1 LCHEIVI
8 TAKNSGQ
15 MTKFF
20 SMNDKTSTNCTEKRL
35 GFFQRTRNKFA
46 VLQEIGFERNENKL
60 RELLKD
66 DRNLVQF
73 PIPLFLPA
81 LLVWLFMLLFPLV
94 LILDPTNALKMSVNV
109 KGLLGFYLPMLSTL
123 FVFILNQKFL
133 VPQLVFKKRYA
144 IYFICNSVLLVAT
157 LFFREVVFFM
167 MERSPSDG
175 VGYFFS
181 SYCFSFVKGHFGFW
195 PIASFTIL
203 VSFVC
208 VLCVLY
214 HVMFR
219 QIVRAFVLR
228 EQKRSELQYELDF
241 LKNQLSPHFLFNT
254 LNNISALI
262 QIDPKRAESSM
273 NKLSQL
279 LRMMLYQV
287 KDKYITLRED
297 VDILQKYA
305 DLEKLR
311 LDESFDFVF
320 NVQLENP
327 NVMIE
332 PLLMMPLMENA
343 MKHCV
348 NPNGKSFA
356 HVSITQSGS
365 ELHFHSENSNYPRKS
380 GRKNGGLGLSTF
392 EKRLD
397 LIYLDSYEYSVNIVD
412 GVYISDL
419 IIHLKKEIL

>member
-1 LCHEIVI
+1 M
-8 TAKNSGQ
+8 TGQNSGQ

-20 SMNDKTSTNCTEKRL
+20 SMNDKVSTNNTEKCEGL
-35 GFFQRTRNKFA
+35 FQRTRNKFA
-46 VLQEIGFERNENKL
+46 VLQEIGFERNENRL

-66 DRNLVQF
+66 ERDLVQF

-81 LLVWLFMLLFPLV
+81 FLVWLFMLLFPLV
-94 LILDPTNALKMSVNV
+94 LILDPTNALNMSVNI
-109 KGLLGFYLPMLSTL
+109 KGLVGFYLPMLSTV

-144 IYFICNSVLLVAT
+144 TYFVCNSVLVVAT
-157 LFFREVVFFM
+157 LFFREVAFFV
-167 MERSPSDG
+167 MERSPNEG
-175 VGYFFS
+175 VGDFFS
-181 SYCFSFVKGHFGFW
+181 SYCFSFVKGHFGVW
-195 PIASFTIL
+195 PVISFTIL
-203 VSFVC
+203 VVFVC
-208 VLCVLY
+208 ILCVLY

-219 QIVRAFVLR
+219 QIVRAFILR

-287 KDKYITLRED
+287 KDKYITLQED

-320 NVQLENP
+320 DVKLDNP
-327 NVMIE
+327 NMMIE

-356 HVSITQSGS
+356 HISITQAGD
-365 ELHFHSENSNYPRKS
+365 ELHFHSENSNFPRKS
-380 GRKNGGLGLSTF
+380 SRKGSGLGLSTF

-397 LIYLDSYEYSVNIVD
+397 LIYLDAYTYSVNIVD

-419 IIHLKKEIL
+419 VIQLKKEKS

>member
-1 LCHEIVI
+1 MMCQNGWFL
-8 TAKNSGQ
+8 
-15 MTKFF
+15 TKFF
-20 SMNDKTSTNCTEKRL
+20 SMNDNSSTNRTDNRL

-46 VLQEIGFERNENKL
+46 VLQENGFERNENKL

-66 DRNLVQF
+66 ERDLVQF

-81 LLVWLFMLLFPLV
+81 FLVWLFMLLFPLV
-94 LILDPTNALKMSVNV
+94 LILDPTNAFKMSVNI
-109 KGLLGFYLPMLSTL
+109 KGLVGFYLPMLSTV
-123 FVFILNQKFL
+123 FIFILNQRFL

-144 IYFICNSVLLVAT
+144 LYFVCNAILVVAT
-157 LFFREVVFFM
+157 LFFREVTFFVV
-167 MERSPSDG
+167 ERTPNEGISD
-175 VGYFFS
+175 FFS
-181 SYCFSFVKGHFGFW
+181 SYCFSFVKGHFGVW
-195 PIASFTIL
+195 PVISFTIL
-203 VSFVC
+203 VAFVC

-287 KDKYITLRED
+287 KDKYITLQED

-320 NVQLENP
+320 NVKLENP

-356 HVSITQSGS
+356 HITITQM
-365 ELHFHSENSNYPRKS
+365 ENEIHFHSENSNFPRKS
-380 GRKNGGLGLSTF
+380 GRKNGGLGLTTF

-397 LIYLDSYEYSVNIVD
+397 LIYSGSYEYSVNIVD
-412 GVYISDL
+412 DVYISDL
-419 IIHLKKEIL
+419 IIHLKKENS

>member
-1 LCHEIVI
+1 MHD
-8 TAKNSGQ
+8 NS
-15 MTKFF
+15 
-20 SMNDKTSTNCTEKRL
+20 STNSTNDRL
-35 GFFQRTRNKFA
+35 GFFQRTRNKLA
-46 VLQEIGFERNENKL
+46 VLQEMGLERNENRL

-66 DRNLVQF
+66 ERDLVPF
-73 PIPLFLPA
+73 PIPLFLPVF
-81 LLVWLFMLLFPLV
+81 LVWLFMLLFPLV
-94 LILDPTNALKMSVNV
+94 LILDPTNALNMSVNV
-109 KGLLGFYLPMLSTL
+109 KGLVGFYLPMLSTV
-123 FVFILNQKFL
+123 FIFILNQRFL

-144 IYFICNSVLLVAT
+144 LYFVCNAILVVAT
-157 LFFREVVFFM
+157 LFFREVTFFVV
-167 MERSPSDG
+167 ERTPNEGISD
-175 VGYFFS
+175 FFS
-181 SYCFSFVKGHFGFW
+181 SYCFSFVKGHFGVW
-195 PIASFTIL
+195 PVISFTIL
-203 VSFVC
+203 VAFVC

-287 KDKYITLRED
+287 KDKYITLQED

-311 LDESFDFVF
+311 LDEGFDFVF
-320 NVQLENP
+320 KVELENP
-327 NVMIE
+327 KLMIE

-356 HVSITQSGS
+356 HITITQTG
-365 ELHFHSENSNYPRKS
+365 ETLHFHSENSNFPRKS
-380 GRKNGGLGLSTF
+380 TRKSSGLGLSTF

-397 LIYLDSYEYSVNIVD
+397 LIYMGAYEYSVNVVD
-412 GVYISDL
+412 DVYISDL
-419 IIHLKKEIL
+419 IIHLKK

>member
-1 LCHEIVI
+1 MCQNGWFL
-8 TAKNSGQ
+8 
-15 MTKFF
+15 TKFF
-20 SMNDKTSTNCTEKRL
+20 SMNDNSSTNRTDNRL

-66 DRNLVQF
+66 ERDLVQF

-81 LLVWLFMLLFPLV
+81 FLVWLFMLLFPLV
-94 LILDPTNALKMSVNV
+94 LILDPTNALKMSVNI
-109 KGLLGFYLPMLSTL
+109 KGLVGFYWPMLSTV
-123 FVFILNQKFL
+123 FIFILNQRFL

-144 IYFICNSVLLVAT
+144 LYFVCNSILVVAT
-157 LFFREVVFFM
+157 LFFREVAFFV
-167 MERSPSDG
+167 MERTPNEGISD
-175 VGYFFS
+175 FFS
-181 SYCFSFVKGHFGFW
+181 SYCFSFVKGHFGVW
-195 PIASFTIL
+195 PVISFTIL
-203 VSFVC
+203 VAFVC

-219 QIVRAFVLR
+219 QIVRAFILR

-287 KDKYITLRED
+287 KDKYITLQED

-311 LDESFDFVF
+311 LDEGFDFVF
-320 NVQLENP
+320 KVELENP
-327 NVMIE
+327 KLMIE

-356 HVSITQSGS
+356 HITITQM
-365 ELHFHSENSNYPRKS
+365 ENEIHFHSENSNFPRKS
-380 GRKNGGLGLSTF
+380 GRKNGGLGLTTF

-397 LIYLDSYEYSVNIVD
+397 LIYSGSYEYSVNIVD
-412 GVYISDL
+412 DVYISDL
-419 IIHLKKEIL
+419 IIHLKKENS

>member
-1 LCHEIVI
+1 MMCQNGWFL
-8 TAKNSGQ
+8 
-15 MTKFF
+15 TKFF
-20 SMNDKTSTNCTEKRL
+20 SMNDNSSTNRTDNRL

-46 VLQEIGFERNENKL
+46 VLQENGFERNENKL

-66 DRNLVQF
+66 ERDLVQF

-81 LLVWLFMLLFPLV
+81 FLVWLFMLLFPLV
-94 LILDPTNALKMSVNV
+94 LILDPTNAFKMSVNI
-109 KGLLGFYLPMLSTL
+109 KGLVGFYLPMLSTV
-123 FVFILNQKFL
+123 FIFILNQRFL

-144 IYFICNSVLLVAT
+144 LYFVCNAILVVAT
-157 LFFREVVFFM
+157 LFFREVTFFVV
-167 MERSPSDG
+167 ERTPNEGISD
-175 VGYFFS
+175 FFS
-181 SYCFSFVKGHFGFW
+181 SYCFSFVKGHFGVW
-195 PIASFTIL
+195 PVISFTIL
-203 VSFVC
+203 VAFVC

-287 KDKYITLRED
+287 KDKYITLQED

-320 NVQLENP
+320 NVKLENP

-356 HVSITQSGS
+356 HITITQM
-365 ELHFHSENSNYPRKS
+365 EIEIHFHSENSNFPRKS
-380 GRKNGGLGLSTF
+380 GRKNGGLGLTTF

-397 LIYLDSYEYSVNIVD
+397 LIYSGSYEYSVNIVD
-412 GVYISDL
+412 DVYISDL
-419 IIHLKKEIL
+419 IIHLKKENS

>member
-1 LCHEIVI
+1 
-8 TAKNSGQ
+8 
-15 MTKFF
+15 MTKFLT
-20 SMNDKTSTNCTEKRL
+20 MNDKILTNSTENHPSFIQK
-35 GFFQRTRNKFA
+35 TRNKLA
-46 VLQEIGFERNENKL
+46 VLQEMGLERNENKL

-66 DRNLVQF
+66 ERDLVPF

-81 LLVWLFMLLFPLV
+81 FLVWLFMLLFPLV
-94 LILDPTNALKMSVNV
+94 LILDPTNALKMSDNV
-109 KGLLGFYLPMLSTL
+109 KGLVGFYLPMLSTV
-123 FVFILNQKFL
+123 FIFILNQRFL

-144 IYFICNSVLLVAT
+144 IYFVCNAILVVAT
-157 LFFREVVFFM
+157 LFFREVAFFV
-167 MERSPSDG
+167 MERTSNEG
-175 VGYFFS
+175 VADFFS
-181 SYCFSFVKGHFGFW
+181 SYCFSFVKGHFGVW
-195 PIASFTIL
+195 SVISFTIL
-203 VSFVC
+203 VAFVC

-262 QIDPKRAESSM
+262 QIDSKRAESSM

-279 LRMMLYQV
+279 LRVMLYQV
-287 KDKYITLRED
+287 KDKYITLQED

-320 NVQLENP
+320 DVKLEKP
-327 NVMIE
+327 NTMIE

-356 HVSITQSGS
+356 HVSITQSGNVV
-365 ELHFHSENSNYPRKS
+365 HFHSENSNFPRKS
-380 GRKNGGLGLSTF
+380 THKNGGLGLSTF

-397 LIYLDSYEYSVNIVD
+397 LMYLDAHEYSVNIVD
-412 GVYISDL
+412 NIYISDL
-419 IIHLKKEIL
+419 ILHLKKENS

>member
-1 LCHEIVI
+1 
-8 TAKNSGQ
+8 
-15 MTKFF
+15 
-20 SMNDKTSTNCTEKRL
+20 
-35 GFFQRTRNKFA
+35 
-46 VLQEIGFERNENKL
+46 
-60 RELLKD
+60 
-66 DRNLVQF
+66 
-73 PIPLFLPA
+73 
-81 LLVWLFMLLFPLV
+81 
-94 LILDPTNALKMSVNV
+94 
-109 KGLLGFYLPMLSTL
+109 
-123 FVFILNQKFL
+123 
-133 VPQLVFKKRYA
+133 
-144 IYFICNSVLLVAT
+144 
-157 LFFREVVFFM
+157 
-167 MERSPSDG
+167 
-175 VGYFFS
+175 
-181 SYCFSFVKGHFGFW
+181 
-195 PIASFTIL
+195 
-203 VSFVC
+203 
-208 VLCVLY
+208 
-214 HVMFR
+214 MFR
-219 QIVRAFVLR
+219 QIVRAFILR

-287 KDKYITLRED
+287 KDKYITLQED

-320 NVQLENP
+320 DVKLDNP
-327 NVMIE
+327 NMMIE

-356 HVSITQSGS
+356 HITITQASGD
-365 ELHFHSENSNYPRKS
+365 LHFHSENSNFPRKS
-380 GRKNGGLGLSTF
+380 SRKGSGLGLSTF

-397 LIYLDSYEYSVNIVD
+397 LIYPDAYTYSVNIVD

-419 IIHLKKEIL
+419 VIQLKKEKS